1 MKAAKVREQG
11 AFMADDTPVKEINKI
26 SETAA
31 FVFDT
36 LAEYGSLIIESLYIV
51 IGAILVIYIIH
62 WLAAKFIYPYL
73 KAKRLV
79 RVFFG
84 TLYVLVIVIVSLL
97 ILEETGVPT
106 EGIAELALAGVLIG
120 AVVVFFLAPF
130 VPKLPFFI
138 GHIVDINGT
147 FGVVSAIDVFR
158 ITIKQ
163 FDGVITTFPTAMAL
177 AAKIKNYS
185 QMPEK
190 RIEIKLSVNNNSEL
204 ETTRQVVIQVL
215 TGDER
220 VLEEPS
226 PPFTHVMNATAAGV
240 EILAYCWVKTED
252 FLSTRTDIWLKLV
265 QAFNDDDRISMSLP
279 QHEVFVH
286 SEVQV

>member
-1 MKAAKVREQG
+1 MAESLPVEKKIEEIVNTTSKV
-11 AFMADDTPVKEINKI
+11 AD
-26 SETAA
+26 S
-31 FVFDT
+31 
-36 LAEYGSLIIESLYIV
+36 LRGYGSLIIESLYIV
-51 IGAILVIYIIH
+51 IGAMLVIFAIH
-62 WLAAKFIYPYL
+62 WLAVKLIYPHL
-73 KAKRLV
+73 KTKRFV

-97 ILEETGVPT
+97 ILEEIGVPT

-120 AVVVFFLAPF
+120 SVVVFFLVPF
-130 VPKLPFFI
+130 VPRLPFFI
-138 GHIVDINGT
+138 GHMVDINGT

-163 FDGVITTFPTAMAL
+163 FDGIITTLPTTMIL
-177 AAKIKNYS
+177 AAKIKNFS

-190 RIEIKLSVNNNSEL
+190 RIEIKLIVNNDSEL
-204 ETTRQVVIQVL
+204 ETTRELLIQIL
-215 TGDER
+215 TDDER

-226 PPFTHVMNATAAGV
+226 PPFTHVIDATAAGV
-240 EILAYCWVKTED
+240 EMMAYCWVKTED
-252 FLSTRTDIWLKLV
+252 FLSTRTDLWLRLV

-286 SEVQV
+286 SEAQA

>member
-1 MKAAKVREQG
+1 
-11 AFMADDTPVKEINKI
+11 MADSLPIEEKIDEIADTTSK
-26 SETAA
+26 
-31 FVFDT
+31 VFNS
-36 LAEYGSLIIESLYIV
+36 LREYGSLIIESLYIV

-62 WLAAKFIYPYL
+62 WLAAKLIYPHL
-73 KAKRLV
+73 KTKRFV
-79 RVFFG
+79 RVLFG

-97 ILEETGVPT
+97 ILEDIGVPT
-106 EGIAELALAGVLIG
+106 EGLAELSLAVVLIG
-120 AVVVFFLAPF
+120 SVVVFFLVPF
-130 VPKLPFFI
+130 VPRLPFFI

-163 FDGVITTFPTAMAL
+163 FDGIIATFPTTMVL

-190 RIEIKLSVNNNSEL
+190 RIEIKLSVNNDSEL
-204 ETTRQVVIQVL
+204 ETAREVVILVL
-215 TGDER
+215 SGDER

-240 EILAYCWVKTED
+240 EIMAYCWVKTED
-252 FLSTRTDIWLKLV
+252 FLSTRTDLWLKLV
-265 QAFNDDDRISMSLP
+265 QAFNDNDRISMSLP
-279 QHEVFVH
+279 QQEVFLH
-286 SEVQV
+286 SAELD

>member
-1 MKAAKVREQG
+1 
-11 AFMADDTPVKEINKI
+11 MADSLPIEEKIDEIADTTSK
-26 SETAA
+26 
-31 FVFDT
+31 VFNS
-36 LAEYGSLIIESLYIV
+36 LREYGSLIIESLYIV

-62 WLAAKFIYPYL
+62 WLAAKLIYPHL
-73 KAKRLV
+73 KTKRFV
-79 RVFFG
+79 RVLFG

-97 ILEETGVPT
+97 ILEDIGVPT
-106 EGIAELALAGVLIG
+106 EGLAELSLAVVLIG
-120 AVVVFFLAPF
+120 SVVVFFLVPF
-130 VPKLPFFI
+130 VPRLPFFI

-163 FDGVITTFPTAMAL
+163 FDGIIATFPTTMVL

-190 RIEIKLSVNNNSEL
+190 RIEIKLSVNNDSEL
-204 ETTRQVVIQVL
+204 ETAREVVILVL
-215 TGDER
+215 SGDER

-240 EILAYCWVKTED
+240 EIMAYCWVKTED
-252 FLSTRTDIWLKLV
+252 FLSTRTDLWLKLV
-265 QAFNDDDRISMSLP
+265 QAFNDNDRISMSLP
-279 QHEVFVH
+279 QQEVFLH
-286 SEVQV
+286 SKELD